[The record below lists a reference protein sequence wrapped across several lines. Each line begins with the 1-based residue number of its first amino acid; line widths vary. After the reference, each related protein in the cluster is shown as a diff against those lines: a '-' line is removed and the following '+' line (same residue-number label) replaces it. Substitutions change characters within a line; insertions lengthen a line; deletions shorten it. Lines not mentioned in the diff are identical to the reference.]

1 MTVKIPG
8 YSTLTGTP
16 ETILRV
22 MQTANFTYISPDE
35 SAEDYLQCLRRRAEK
50 FFGVRLEVTGETY
63 AERAESLL
71 RSLAKNNL
79 IELTD

>member
-1 MTVKIPG
+1 MTVKVPG

-22 MQTANFTYISPDE
+22 MQTANFIPSSESPE
-35 SAEDYLQCLRRRAEK
+35 EYLQCLRRRAEK
-50 FFGVRLEVTGETY
+50 FFGVRLEVTGNTY

-79 IELTD
+79 IELID